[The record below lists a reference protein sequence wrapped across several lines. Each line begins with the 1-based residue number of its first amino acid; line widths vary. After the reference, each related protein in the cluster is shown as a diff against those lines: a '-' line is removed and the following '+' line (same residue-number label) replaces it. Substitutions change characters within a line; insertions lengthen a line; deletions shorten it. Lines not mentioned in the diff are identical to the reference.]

1 MALSFLPVAGQPFSL
16 EAFVGRMATA
26 VADRFGAASLACS
39 SIGNPIVELWSAAD
53 RSSYWLM
60 VDVWLNMGETTAVS
74 VEGLRLAL
82 GNALQATGGAQ
93 RRVVA
98 TDGVTVS
105 SSAAA
110 VFSEAAEAAV
120 VGADSAAGVSVLPW
134 PVSFD
139 PSWSRLDTVGA
150 ISSAECRVSDRM
162 PSSSSMPPGF
172 RQTAAVPMPT
182 PTPFVQGAVRDIVT
196 NTAGLVARRIV
207 YGVLGVTALAVVGG
221 GTWWYFHARQKPQGP
236 MDRKSNPAQPTARDV
251 AELRQLAGK
260 GAFSGIHLAGIEAAL
275 AVAWTRD
282 AEPLRQ
288 ALPDWRAYVRSTD
301 SDSAVLRQR
310 RFTTREDHPAFR
322 FDAMKYALNNAWDS
336 AKSSPERAEVRRIV
350 GRLADRY
357 GVTLDSEMRGAKAK

>member
-1 MALSFLPVAGQPFSL
+1 MAISFLPVAGHPFNL
-16 EAFVGRMATA
+16 DAFVGRMASA

-39 SIGNPIVELWSAAD
+39 DLGNPLAELWAASD

-60 VDVWLNMGETTAVS
+60 VDVWLNLGEPSAVS

-82 GNALQATGGAQ
+82 GNALQAAGGAQ

-172 RQTAAVPMPT
+172 RQTPAVPMPT
-182 PTPFVQGAVRDIVT
+182 PTPFVQGAVQHIVT
-196 NTAGLVARRIV
+196 DTAGLVARRIV
-207 YGVLGVTALAVVGG
+207 YGALGVTALAVVGG
-221 GTWWYFHARQKPQGP
+221 GTWWYLRSRRPAQGP
-236 MDRKSNPAQPTARDV
+236 MDRRSNPAQPTARDV
-251 AELRQLAGK
+251 AQLRQLAGK
-260 GAFSGIHLAGIEAAL
+260 GAFSGIQLAGIEAAL
-275 AVAWTRD
+275 AIAWTRSD
-282 AEPLRQ
+282 DEMRK
-288 ALPDWRAYVRSTD
+288 ALPDWRDYVKSNDKRSPAKEGD
-301 SDSAVLRQR
+301 A
-310 RFTTREDHPAFR
+310 AFR
-322 FDAMKYALNNAWDS
+322 FDALKFALNNAWDS
-336 AKSSPERAEVRRIV
+336 ARSSPDRDEVRRLV
-350 GRLADRY
+350 VRLADRY
-357 GVTLDSEMRGAKAK
+357 GVTLDAEMRGQKVK